1 MSQPKTPYNLF
12 VSKSRSVSPVERAA
26 TGALTV
32 SDSLSRQAGGG
43 VVRKGGVDSRLDVVT
58 LAKDNAPPP
67 QPKQQ
72 ETKRSKS
79 ASAVVRHK
87 QTCLKFDN
95 LVN

>member
-1 MSQPKTPYNLF
+1 
-12 VSKSRSVSPVERAA
+12 VSPVERAA

-58 LAKDNAPPP
+58 LAKDNAPPASAKG
-67 QPKQQ
+67 PKQQ

-79 ASAVVRHK
+79 TSAVVRHK